1 MASREYNIDLRQIRY
16 FVAACEE
23 GSLSAAA
30 VRLNCTAPG
39 ISQQM
44 SGLEVRLGTRLFER
58 SRRGVTP
65 TSAGKRFYDK
75 CLAVLKAVSEAEI
88 EIEDFKAG
96 LTGTISAGFAPGV
109 AKSLL
114 PQALVRFTR
123 EFPQVDIEIASG
135 TADTLVAATFN
146 GSLDFYVGQFVKP
159 HVGLSS
165 EHIGK
170 YPISLLTGSRR
181 GFTQM
186 KHISLDS
193 ESLKLFVP
201 SAANSL
207 RPQIEYAIQC
217 GEIVIERSILIDSLS
232 AGLEFVSQTDW
243 SGIMPFWIG
252 LKELGNDRITVN
264 PIIGSTLSVD
274 LALIYPAQ
282 RPLSRPSRVLY
293 EYFRQEL
300 QRSEEEWRRLST
312 TALSPA

>member
-1 MASREYNIDLRQIRY
+1 MDLRQIRY

-23 GSLSAAA
+23 GSFSAAA
-30 VRLNCTAPG
+30 NRLNCTPSG

-44 SGLEVRLGTRLFER
+44 SALEARLGTRLFER
-58 SRRGVTP
+58 TRRGVIP
-65 TSAGKRFYDK
+65 TSAGRRFYEK
-75 CLAVLKAVSEAEI
+75 CLVVLKAVSEAEI

-135 TADTLVAATFN
+135 TADTLVAETFS
-146 GSLDFYVGQFVKP
+146 GALDFYVGQFVKP
-159 HVGLSS
+159 HVGLAS

-186 KHISLDS
+186 NPIRLDTVP
-193 ESLKLFVP
+193 LKLFVP

-207 RPQIEYAIQC
+207 RPQIEDAIQC
-217 GEIVIERSILIDSLS
+217 GELIIERSMLIDSLS

-252 LKELGNDRITVN
+252 LKELGNDRITVSPVIDSPFN
-264 PIIGSTLSVD
+264 VD

-282 RPLSRPSRVLY
+282 RPLARPSRVFY
-293 EYFRQEL
+293 EYFCQEL
-300 QRSEEEWRRLST
+300 ARSEEEWRRLVT
-312 TALSPA
+312 PALSNA